1 MSMLDGVSQCWWLG
15 SRCIP
20 DWDGWSVAV
29 ASIGV
34 LATVA
39 LGLATYR
46 LGVAAKNA
54 TQAALEISEKNH
66 RLQESDRQREAAVI
80 LQFLRGEF
88 IWTAA
93 RIERFCETLTNDEV
107 GTDELDEAQ
116 REKLAEMVGFL
127 EMPETQSVISRLHV
141 LDDVNGMLLA
151 RVLGDAR
158 ALYRAFA
165 KFVDPGFEP
174 LMHLTLRGFK
184 KDAGRLVA
192 DLRELAEASRTLRGD
207 EGESA

>member
-54 TQAALEISEKNH
+54 TQAALEISEKTIDC
-66 RLQESDRQREAAVI
+66 RKVI
-80 LQFLRGEF
+80 
-88 IWTAA
+88 A
-93 RIERFCETLTNDEV
+93 
-107 GTDELDEAQ
+107 
-116 REKLAEMVGFL
+116 
-127 EMPETQSVISRLHV
+127 S
-141 LDDVNGMLLA
+141 
-151 RVLGDAR
+151 
-158 ALYRAFA
+158 A
-165 KFVDPGFEP
+165 KQ
-174 LMHLTLRGFK
+174 L
-184 KDAGRLVA
+184 
-192 DLRELAEASRTLRGD
+192 
-207 EGESA
+207 